1 MMPRSSNMYIFFHS
15 LCRFLIT
22 YGRPNVDDNDTS
34 NISLICFNDE
44 LIQFSLEEILCFDII
59 VIHCVQSR
67 AGTADTCK

>member
-34 NISLICFNDE
+34 NISLICFNDDE
-44 LIQFSLEEILCFDII
+44 LIY
-59 VIHCVQSR
+59 
-67 AGTADTCK
+67 